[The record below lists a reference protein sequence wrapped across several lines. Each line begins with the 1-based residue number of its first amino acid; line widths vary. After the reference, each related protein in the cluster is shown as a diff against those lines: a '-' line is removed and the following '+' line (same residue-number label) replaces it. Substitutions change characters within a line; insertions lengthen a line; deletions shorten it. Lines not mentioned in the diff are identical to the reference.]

1 MSVLCFIQT
10 LNVFSYLLAF
20 AGRMA
25 CPSTWLKLVVMAYFS
40 KKERVN
46 NDIYRPRNYLN
57 TKIISYHNQE
67 YGG

>member
-20 AGRMA
+20 AGRMV

-46 NDIYRPRNYLN
+46 NDIDIV
-57 TKIISYHNQE
+57 II
-67 YGG
+67 